1 MKRMQSPVR
10 GTADHQ
16 VSTLDLGAGGDSVV
30 LHSFVS
36 F

>member
-10 GTADHQ
+10 GTVDHQ
-16 VSTLDLGAGGDSVV
+16 VSTLDLGAGDSVV